1 MHKSHTSVDLGVIQI
16 KADACCLFAAVEAR
30 FVAVILSLRLLFFAC
45 FKTFLIIFI
54 GNSYL
59 HGSGRNFNTFQRNHT
74 TTAYNE
80 STFYANLVI
89 IKLIFHIQRI

>member
-30 FVAVILSLRLLFFAC
+30 FVAVILSLRLLCFAC

-54 GNSYL
+54 GNSNL
-59 HGSGRNFNTFQRNHT
+59 PGSDHNFNTFQRKHT
-74 TTAYNE
+74 NQL
-80 STFYANLVI
+80 FMQI
-89 IKLIFHIQRI
+89 